1 MTRDPDGE
9 SFAMSVLELT
19 RKGEIASARQ
29 RVEARAAR
37 SADDVYAA
45 AAGLALERIVGP
57 DGRHAAPDPDRTFS
71 RALAAGDPV
80 AIATS
85 AAPYARWLRERGRV
99 REARDA
105 VNAALHHA
113 GGLDTLHGLAL
124 AGASL
129 GDRSLDARILATLD
143 GCVDDRVDAIAG
155 ARAHARALIELAAG
169 DTARAREY
177 ASKARTSY
185 GRAGWPYYAALAD
198 EIAGNATAAAR
209 LFKQFGA
216 IADAERAS
224 ASAASGRTEN
234 ELSLREREVATAAA
248 RGASN
253 AAIAT
258 SLSISRKTVEKHL
271 SSVYRKLAVTNR
283 VELAA
288 AMDATAGLAKRRLLP
303 APLSPFVG
311 RLDDLENLARCNAS
325 YRLVTL
331 TGAGGSGKTRAAL
344 EFAHRQYER
353 LAGEVWFVDLS
364 SVHDVRGVVPAIAA
378 TIVPSETRQ
387 DARSAVFAHL
397 ATHGGL
403 VVLDNCEQLVPDLT
417 QVLRDVLD
425 EAPGVRIVAT
435 SRQRI
440 GFLGEYVVR
449 FGPMDA
455 DDAVALFHERAR
467 AAGSE
472 ADDRAMVGRICDRVD
487 CVPLAIELAAAR
499 LYDMTL
505 AQLEDALAS
514 SASVLR
520 TDDPSATLRHRSID
534 AMIEWGYDALDERSR
549 RFCRSVA
556 IFDGS
561 FTFEHVAGAFG
572 TGAEVALAQL
582 HRTSLIERLTDGR
595 YRMLRVVRD
604 VALALLRAE
613 DEEPAAFAAYA
624 EHYRTV
630 LERAH
635 DTWFDM
641 PIEAWLMPLRDE
653 LPNIEAALRWCFSR
667 AGDTSVG
674 IALAA
679 VAARLWNEVGR
690 ESELRPF
697 LERAVAL
704 EREGSRAERVRLL
717 LAWSRYHDV
726 AGDYTTALGA
736 AERAL
741 ALCDEHTEAR
751 DLALA
756 LLAVGCCHA
765 ARSDTAAEAP
775 LARALGLTRELG
787 MKRSEATALMALA
800 MLAPTPAAAAAMFAE
815 VLTIARLLDNRL
827 LEAIALI
834 NLAEAYGLDGDDERA
849 VDHARRAV
857 EALERLG
864 AQTRLARARI
874 TLAEREEARGDM
886 RPARNAAARA
896 FLDLS
901 RAGDAPFRAK
911 AASVLARTLPP
922 AEAGLASRLEPLGD
936 DLAALARD
944 VARLLD

>member
-1 MTRDPDGE
+1 M
-9 SFAMSVLELT
+9 LELT
-19 RKGEIASARQ
+19 RKGEIPPAWR
-29 RVEARAAR
+29 RVETRAAR
-37 SADDVYAA
+37 SADDVYAVA
-45 AAGLALERIVGP
+45 AALALERITGP
-57 DGRHAAPDPDRTFS
+57 HAGYAPSDPDAAYA
-71 RALAAGDPV
+71 RARASGDPV
-80 AIATS
+80 AIATI
-85 AAPYARWLRERGRV
+85 AAPYAHWLRERGRV

-105 VNAALHHA
+105 VDA
-113 GGLDTLHGLAL
+113 GLRSADGLDTLQGLAI
-124 AGASL
+124 AGATL
-129 GDRSLDARILATLD
+129 GDRSLDARILAALEAC
-143 GCVDDRVDAIAG
+143 GDDRGDAIAG
-155 ARAHARALIELAAG
+155 VRAHARAAIDLAAG
-169 DTARAREY
+169 DTARARES
-177 ASKARTSY
+177 ASKARTAY
-185 GRAGWPYYAALAD
+185 ARAGWPYYAALAD
-198 EIAGNATAAAR
+198 EIAGNASAAAR

-224 ASAASGRTEN
+224 TAATAGRAED
-234 ELSLREREVATAAA
+234 ELSVREREVAAAAA

-258 SLSISRKTVEKHL
+258 SLSISQKTVEKHL
-271 SSVYRKLAVTNR
+271 SSIYRKLAVTNR
-283 VELAA
+283 VELAG
-288 AMDATAGLAKRRLLP
+288 AMDASAGAAKRRPLP

-331 TGAGGSGKTRAAL
+331 TGAGGSGKTRTAL
-344 EFAHRQYER
+344 EFAHRHYER
-353 LAGEVWFVDLS
+353 LAGEAWFVDLS

-378 TIVPSETRQ
+378 TIVPAETRQ

-397 ATHGGL
+397 AAHGGL

-425 EAPGVRIVAT
+425 AAPGVRIVAT

-455 DDAVALFHERAR
+455 DDAVALFSERAR

-472 ADDRAMVGRICDRVD
+472 ADDPERIGRICSRVD
-487 CVPLAIELAAAR
+487 RVPLAIELAAAR

-505 AQLEDALAS
+505 PELEEALAS
-514 SASVLR
+514 SASVLQ

-534 AMIEWGYDALDERSR
+534 AMIEWGYGTLDERAR

-561 FTFEHVAGAFG
+561 FATAHVAGAFG
-572 TGAEVALAQL
+572 TGAEAALALL
-582 HRTSLIERLTDGR
+582 HRTSLIERLADGR

-613 DEEPAAFAAYA
+613 GEEPGAFGAYA
-624 EHYRTV
+624 EHYRAV

-635 DTWFDM
+635 ETWFDM
-641 PIEAWLMPLRDE
+641 PIEAWLAPLREE
-653 LPNIEAALRWCFSR
+653 LPNVEGALRWCFSR

-717 LAWSRYHDV
+717 LAWSRYHDI
-726 AGDYTTALGA
+726 AGDYATALDA

-765 ARSDTAAEAP
+765 ARSDAAAEAP
-775 LARALGLTRELG
+775 LTRALGLTRELG
-787 MKRSEATALMALA
+787 MKRSEATALIALA
-800 MLAPTPAAAAAMFAE
+800 MLAPTPAASAAMFAE
-815 VLTIARLLDNRL
+815 VLAIARLLDNRL

-834 NLAEAYGLDGDDERA
+834 NLAEAYGLDADHDRA

-857 EALERLG
+857 DALERLG

-874 TLAEREEARGDM
+874 TLAEREEARGDLGL
-886 RPARNAAARA
+886 ARNAAARA

-901 RAGDAPFRAK
+901 RAGDAPFRTT
-911 AASVLARTLPP
+911 AAAVLARTLPP
-922 AEAGLASRLEPLGD
+922 AEAGLASRLDPLGD